1 MSLLTTLPSPLPDTP
16 SHLRR
21 PDWPCTLMPLRCQ
34 IGHFL
39 VFLPFFPQLT
49 KNSSSV
55 ILQGLTQESLPLE
68 SLPAIAKTV
77 FFLFRERGRGR
88 EILVWE
94 RNINQY
100 SLTCA
105 PSRDQ
110 TCNPGMCPDLESNQW
125 SFTLRDAAQPTEPHK
140 SEQLLR
146 FLFLITTR
154 WWTTWA

>member
-16 SHLRR
+16 SHLQR

-68 SLPAIAKTV
+68 SLPAIAKIV
-77 FFLFRERGRGR
+77 FFSLEREEER
-88 EILVWE
+88 E
-94 RNINQY
+94 RNIGVREKHQ
-100 SLTCA
+100 SVF
-105 PSRDQ
+105 SH
-110 TCNPGMCPDLESNQW
+110 MCPIQGPNL
-125 SFTLRDAAQPTEPHK
+125 QPRHVPWPGIKPVIFHFAGCCPTNWATPIRAIAEI
-140 SEQLLR
+140 
-146 FLFLITTR
+146 LISHNH
-154 WWTTWA
+154 